1 MRYTTPARSSDTSMA
16 PSGIMSKSCG
26 APSARCRSASRPLG
40 SAHATPFRRRRH
52 DGRARSGPVGCD
64 GVDRLERIVEQ
75 ALADRPA
82 SLRRG
87 LKVFLRLIDWIAVVR
102 YARRFSALDAA
113 RRARL
118 LAFIE
123 RAPLL
128 LVRRGFWGLRT
139 LGFMGYYGR
148 PAAATEIGYRADPRA

>member
-1 MRYTTPARSSDTSMA
+1 MQRLFAAVVTTVVPEAARLD
-16 PSGIMSKSCG
+16 
-26 APSARCRSASRPLG
+26 
-40 SAHATPFRRRRH
+40 ATGWT
-52 DGRARSGPVGCD
+52 D
-64 GVDRLERIVEQ
+64 LERIVEQ

-139 LGFMGYYGR
+139 LVFMGYYGR
-148 PAAATEIGYRADPRA
+148 PAAATEIGYRAVPRGWEVRR

>member
-1 MRYTTPARSSDTSMA
+1 MQRLFAAVVTTVVPEAARLDAAGWTN
-16 PSGIMSKSCG
+16 
-26 APSARCRSASRPLG
+26 
-40 SAHATPFRRRRH
+40 
-52 DGRARSGPVGCD
+52 
-64 GVDRLERIVEQ
+64 LERIVEQ

-87 LKVFLRLIDWIAVVR
+87 LEVFLRLIDWIAVVR
-102 YARRFSALDAA
+102 YAWRFSALDAG
-113 RRARL
+113 RPARL

-139 LGFMGYYGR
+139 LVFMGYYGR
-148 PAAATEIGYRADPRA
+148 PAAATEIGYRAVPRGWEVRR

>member
-1 MRYTTPARSSDTSMA
+1 MQRLFAAVVTTVVPEAARLDAAGWTN
-16 PSGIMSKSCG
+16 
-26 APSARCRSASRPLG
+26 
-40 SAHATPFRRRRH
+40 
-52 DGRARSGPVGCD
+52 
-64 GVDRLERIVEQ
+64 LERIVEQ

-118 LAFIE
+118 LASIE

-139 LGFMGYYGR
+139 LVFMGYYGR
-148 PAAATEIGYRADPRA
+148 PAAATEIGYRADPRAGRCAGERGGRASLRRGDHRLGCRGRDCRAGARAAGA